1 MALTACS
8 KNINY
13 APAVCSIISGG
24 ISNLY
29 VADATLFDFTQA
41 APIASVTQPYTAIT
55 YLGAGTPAP
64 GGGIGLFPIQFET
77 MSAEYDFDMKNE
89 NGVSPAYT
97 HKCMFNVPRVNMLA
111 SQWGMLINQ
120 QGYCCG
126 ILIIM
131 ITNANDI
138 LIMGEGSVNAAPLT
152 PKFSTYQEGTKGGT
166 GKKAAD
172 KNTVGV
178 TLTSIEYFRPLIQYT
193 GTVAS
198 ITALSN

>member
-1 MALTACS
+1 MALTPCS

-24 ISNLY
+24 ISNIY
-29 VADATLFDFTQA
+29 VADATLWDFTQA
-41 APIASVTQPYTAIT
+41 APVSSVTQPYTAIT
-55 YLGAGTPAP
+55 DLGTSSK
-64 GGGIGLFPIQFET
+64 IYPIQFET
-77 MSAEYDFDMKNE
+77 MAAEYDFDMKNE

-111 SQWGMLINQ
+111 TQWGMLINQ

-126 ILIIM
+126 ILVIM
-131 ITNANDI
+131 ITNSNDI
-138 LIMGEGSVNAAPLT
+138 LIMGEGSVNAAPLV
-152 PKFSTYQEGTKGGT
+152 PKFSVYQDGTKGGT